1 MSCHRLTVK
10 TIRFLILC
18 CAVLVFQAA
27 PARAQEKI
35 NVQAFALDGT
45 SMQSSSG
52 TIQLWGIDPQILR
65 NSLTGLKARVKLDDL
80 IDDRPIQCAVVR
92 RAGSAGVI
100 AQCLSADQKDLALSL
115 IESGLAIVNRGDVVG
130 SNFQKTYGTA
140 EKRARLMRVG
150 VWENLENGGK
160 NDSGDDAPAPAH
172 NSFGI
177 SPDYILMGGVILGP
191 VIGLLIAGLIIF
203 AGLGKLVKLQKHQ
216 IAAARKKELDL
227 REREKFVLSS
237 SLESEINT
245 NRAKID
251 AFLLIYEDMLRNMR
265 DPSKTPK
272 YKKSGDI
279 IHQKP
284 SLSRAVYDANLD
296 KLDLLGTQIVTDLS
310 KTYAHIDPTPDYITL
325 EPETPIDQA
334 IDKVQR
340 IIQQANALIEPLDK
354 INSALTMIIRD
365 RKGRIT
371 GPSAGPI

>member
-1 MSCHRLTVK
+1 MSRHIFIQ
-10 TIRFLILC
+10 TISRFLILC
-18 CAVLVFQAA
+18 CAVLVLQTA

-35 NVQAFALDGT
+35 NVQAFAIDGAT
-45 SMQSSSG
+45 MQFPNG

-65 NSLTGLKARVKLDDL
+65 NSISGLKARVKLDDL
-80 IDDRPIQCAVVR
+80 IDDRPVQCAVVR
-92 RAGSAGVI
+92 RDRAAVI
-100 AQCLSADQKDLALSL
+100 AQCMSADQKDLALAL
-115 IESGLAIVNRGDVVG
+115 IEAGLAIVNRADIVG

-150 VWENLENGGK
+150 VWENVEGAGSAS
-160 NDSGDDAPAPAH
+160 SGDTAPAPAR
-172 NSFGI
+172 NVFGI
-177 SPDYILMGGVILGP
+177 SPDYILIGGVILGP
-191 VIGLLIAGLIIF
+191 VLGLIFAGLIIF

-216 IAAARKKELDL
+216 IATARKKELDL

-371 GPSAGPI
+371 GPSSGPI